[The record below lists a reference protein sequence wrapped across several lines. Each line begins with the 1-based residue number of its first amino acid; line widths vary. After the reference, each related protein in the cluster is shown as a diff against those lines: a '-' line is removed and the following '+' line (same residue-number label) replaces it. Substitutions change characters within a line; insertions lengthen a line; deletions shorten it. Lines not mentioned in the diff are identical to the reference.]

1 MKSSIENVLFIH
13 EYIIINN
20 SNVYFS
26 SETMGHIFSF
36 TTKVVI
42 FKIINFCEQCILSCY
57 IGYSFIKSTDQ
68 SNQSVKSILNR
79 CKTTFCN
86 TRPMNKNV
94 CRIPFMHAA
103 AEIPYAPPSF
113 GLCACAFQFST
124 TPSVSGR

>member
-1 MKSSIENVLFIH
+1 MFI
-13 EYIIINN
+13 
-20 SNVYFS
+20 FPLKQWD
-26 SETMGHIFSF
+26 IFFHF
-36 TTKVVI
+36 TTKVVT
-42 FKIINFCEQCILSCY
+42 FKLINFCKQYLTCY
-57 IGYSFIKSTDQ
+57 IAYSLIKITDQ
-68 SNQSVKSILNR
+68 SSQSVKSILNR

-103 AEIPYAPPSF
+103 AEIPCAPPSF